1 MGRLIAFV
9 LGGAALALYAPNLFL
24 PPETLADY
32 TAWWQKTLTGGWYDK
47 VFKHGPGIFA
57 GLALILLAIRG
68 KD

>member
-24 PPETLADY
+24 PAETLAEY
-32 TAWWQKTLTGGWYDK
+32 TNWWIKTLGADWYQK
-47 VFKHGPGIFA
+47 IFQHGPGIFA
-57 GLALILLAIRG
+57 GIALLLLAIRG